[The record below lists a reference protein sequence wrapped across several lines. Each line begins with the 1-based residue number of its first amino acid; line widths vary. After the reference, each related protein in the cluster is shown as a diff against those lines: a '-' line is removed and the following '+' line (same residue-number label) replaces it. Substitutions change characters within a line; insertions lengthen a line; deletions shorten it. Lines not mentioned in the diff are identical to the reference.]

1 MCGIAGIA
9 GGELAPADRKARVE
23 QMVEAIRHR
32 GPDGGG
38 ATVHGP
44 VALGMARLAIVDVAG
59 GQQPMF
65 NEDQSVALVF
75 NGEIYNAPALR
86 EALRKGGVAFRT
98 RSDTEV
104 ILRLYER
111 DPALLEEQL
120 VGMWAFAIHDRRRR
134 RLLLSRDRFGIKPLF
149 LADAGQALCFASE
162 LRSLLA
168 VRDLRGLGALLR
180 PDPEAAHAMVAWAYV
195 PEDSTIFS
203 GVRRLPPAHRLEV
216 DLDTG
221 RCTES
226 EYWRMHPSAEAG
238 FVRSLG
244 EACDLVEPALVRSV
258 REHLESDVPIA
269 TFLSGGIDS
278 SLVTALAVEQSGS
291 PITAFS
297 IGFREERFDESPFA
311 RATAK
316 ALRVEHEVRYLT
328 ERDAMAAVPE
338 ALLAYDEPFGDS
350 SSVATCLLARTVA
363 RTHKVALGGDGGD
376 EVFAG
381 YRKHQ
386 VLKLRS
392 ALDRLPVARPL
403 LREALRLLPAPLD
416 RTSRGTDALRTLER
430 LERGLEADPAGA
442 WVALTQVASLER
454 SAPLLAAPGSG
465 ERLLAQG
472 RAHFDRAL
480 GSELQRTLA
489 CDLGSP
495 LANDMLTKVDRA
507 TMAVS
512 LEARVPFLDHR
523 LAEVGVGLP
532 PQFTLDGG
540 KRVLRE
546 LHRRRFGAA
555 LADRPKKGFGVPVEA
570 WLGDGLSPAVDQLFD
585 RRRLERFG
593 LLSASA
599 LGDGKWRGLLARD
612 GYLLWHALALAVWCE
627 ATLGDGPDAV
637 REAFA
642 PGPRAAAST

>member
-1 MCGIAGIA
+1 MCGIAGIV
-9 GGELAPADRKARVE
+9 GGPLDIAARKTRVE
-23 QMVEAIRHR
+23 QMIEAIRHR

-38 ATVHGP
+38 VTSEGA
-44 VALGMARLAIVDVAG
+44 AAIGMARLAIVDIAG
-59 GQQPMF
+59 GLQPMF
-65 NEDQSVALVF
+65 SDDLGIALVF

-86 EALRKGGVAFRT
+86 ERLRKDGVTFHT

-111 DPALLEEQL
+111 DPERIEDEL
-120 VGMWAFAIHDRRRR
+120 VGMWAFAIHDRKRRR
-134 RLLLSRDRFGIKPLF
+134 VLLSRDRFGIKPLF
-149 LADAGQALCFASE
+149 LADTGNALCFASE

-168 VRDLRGLGALLR
+168 VKDLPGFGALLT

-195 PEDSTIFS
+195 PEDATIFR
-203 GVRRLPPAHRLEV
+203 GVKRLPPAHRLEL

-221 RCTES
+221 RRTLT

-238 FVRSLG
+238 FVKSLG
-244 EACDLVEPALVRSV
+244 EACELVEPALVRAV

-278 SLVTALAVEQSGS
+278 SLVTALAAEQS
-291 PITAFS
+291 PAPLTAFS
-297 IGFREERFDESPFA
+297 IGFREERFDESPYA
-311 RATAK
+311 RRTAEK
-316 ALRVEHEVRYLT
+316 LGVAHEVRYLT
-328 ERDAMAAVPE
+328 EADAIAAVPE

-350 SSVATCLLARTVA
+350 SSVATLLLARTVA

-386 VLKLRS
+386 VLRVRS
-392 ALDRLPVARPL
+392 LLEQLPGARPI
-403 LREALRLLPAPLD
+403 LREALRRLPAPLD
-416 RTSRGTDALRTLER
+416 RTTRTTDALRTLRR
-430 LERGLEADPAGA
+430 LERGLDSNPAGA

-454 SAPLLAAPGSG
+454 SAPLLARPASG
-465 ERLLAQG
+465 ERFLEQG
-472 RAHFDRAL
+472 RAHFERAL
-480 GSELQRTLA
+480 GNELQRTLA

-523 LAEVGVGLP
+523 VAELGVGLP
-532 PQFTLDGG
+532 AEFTLTNG

-546 LHRRRFGAA
+546 LHRRRFGAE
-555 LADRPKKGFGVPVEA
+555 LADRPKKGFGVPVEG
-570 WLGDGLSPAVDQLFD
+570 WLSGSLSAPVDHFFD
-585 RRRLERFG
+585 QRRLERFG
-593 LLSASA
+593 LLAPDHLSN
-599 LGDGKWRGLLARD
+599 GKWRAHLATD

-642 PGPRAAAST
+642 PPSMAAAST